1 MSYPQK
7 LVSISC
13 KTRSQVNVWGPGV
26 HVIDDRVRCRP
37 QGHQMKEA
45 ADNILFLISTKHCR
59 SALSG
64 CQQRY
69 IVFLSS
75 YPLFAEA
82 FLDPL

>member
-1 MSYPQK
+1 
-7 LVSISC
+7 
-13 KTRSQVNVWGPGV
+13 
-26 HVIDDRVRCRP
+26 VRCRP